1 MSTKNEDCKV
11 TEFTQKTPCM
21 VSVMEGGEIAASFF
35 EKEETEGLTKDDLT
49 VLLGD
54 FKKAQLYPLE
64 IEAERVESSA
74 MGFISSRFAD
84 MLEYDYRVFK
94 DFISGILGNPNNKS
108 GQYFFEGHIINLRRL
123 EVLA

>member
-84 MLEYDYRVFK
+84 MLE
-94 DFISGILGNPNNKS
+94 
-108 GQYFFEGHIINLRRL
+108 
-123 EVLA
+123 